1 MYKNCPFK
9 RVQILRN
16 ISHAQFI
23 HVFANEQD
31 YSITRL
37 MTIAER
43 NDSFVFFLMILWLAS
58 FEMEWNRIID
68 LSFIRLEMEKS
79 VQLSFFFLM
88 IFCGIFFFQVILM
101 RWHYRFER
109 ELDVVHLSFDT
120 NRKCVSFRFGA
131 SEYFEWMCWN
141 VWVHYLCGER
151 KTKLVSPSSTKICIE
166 RACICFV
173 LFQWFH
179 IGSITLCFFAF
190 ISFFGYYSL
199 DFFFMCVFF
208 HFISFLIYLFIFP
221 LLEILCC

>member
-1 MYKNCPFK
+1 MPIQKGANSSKYQPRTIYSCIRK
-9 RVQILRN
+9 RTRLL
-16 ISHAQFI
+16 
-23 HVFANEQD
+23 D
-31 YSITRL
+31 YSANDYCWTQRFICVFSDDFV
-37 MTIAER
+37 IGIIR
-43 NDSFVFFLMILWLAS
+43 NGMESDNW
-58 FEMEWNRIID
+58 FEFYSIGNGKECPI
-68 LSFIRLEMEKS
+68 K
-79 VQLSFFFLM
+79 FFFLM

-166 RACICFV
+166 RACISFV

-179 IGSITLCFFAF
+179 IGSITLCFLHLFPF
-190 ISFFGYYSL
+190 SVTTLLISFL
-199 DFFFMCVFF
+199 CVFF
-208 HFISFLIYLFIFP
+208 SISFLIYLFIFP